1 MPISSDKLANA
12 RKAFSLWRNLSNRKR
27 IIPDQ
32 LWLQAISLLDLYSIS
47 RVATELGLNQS
58 RLREKQAAF
67 KQSKPLKNLTNEQ
80 PAFLELNQFLT
91 KTNDSSP
98 LGSSTLQLQ
107 IEKVDGAR
115 LTLSLNS
122 PPADMVQ
129 NLLTAFI
136 RA

>member
-12 RKAFSLWRNLSNRKR
+12 RKAFSLWRNQSNRKR

-67 KQSKPLKNLTNEQ
+67 KQPQPLKNLANEQ
-80 PAFLELNQFLT
+80 TSFLELNQFLPAA
-91 KTNDSSP
+91 SAASV
-98 LGSSTLQLQ
+98 SSTVQLQ
-107 IEKVDGAR
+107 IERVDGTR
-115 LTLSLNS
+115 LTLSLDS
-122 PPADMVQ
+122 SQSDTVQ
-129 NLLTAFI
+129 NLVTTFI
-136 RA
+136 RS